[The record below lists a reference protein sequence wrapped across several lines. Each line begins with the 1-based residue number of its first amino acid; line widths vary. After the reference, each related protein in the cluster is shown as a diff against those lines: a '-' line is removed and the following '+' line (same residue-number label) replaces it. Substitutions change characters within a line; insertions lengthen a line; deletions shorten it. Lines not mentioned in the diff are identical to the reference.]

1 MGNRHG
7 AEKPAREDKEEKRK
21 KKKEKKAKK
30 KSKKKTAAGSDV
42 DLDPESSHFSRADSE
57 SMVFHSAE
65 NLSPYLD
72 ASTRSEEGAACTGF
86 HDNGHILSSKD
97 FHDGFSIEAC
107 LPADL
112 AASGLMSDVT
122 GDVTKAGDDVASMAS
137 GGYSTPLL
145 SSPDVRRG
153 LPRSPLAQR
162 QKDSFL
168 EPVPPIPSDFSSN
181 TLSSVS
187 YQEGVSS
194 PCTDRSSSRASS
206 STVDTNA
213 AHCIERLEELERN
226 IKRTIIEKFAP
237 FDSSSGHA
245 GPHRGDDTEE
255 SSEGSSPLLARRR
268 LQRDFETGDRSRDG
282 SVTPRGAGPGGAPSR
297 SVENSPA
304 PVRKTSEPCRP
315 FQKEGSTT
323 PKGII
328 QGVWSQSAENSP
340 VIVRRALPNPE
351 SPVIMRRTPSQ
362 SPTAHRKFPANAPE
376 SSALLRQGAES
387 PAASPR
393 LSPSVQRVGA
403 GPAGHQDT
411 SPRFVRKAPEA
422 SAPAAGVI
430 KPPPHRSAV
439 PPPVPPKPCK
449 TLTSPDVARR
459 AQNMPKSP
467 IMPRKVYAFQEP
479 RAKESGRSAFSE
491 RDDPL
496 DRSRRENQMPPRSP
510 SRSPEVRHR
519 VAARKTPSS
528 SPSPKSLGRK
538 LMPLE
543 DRAPPPVPLATS
555 PPTPIQFCEQKKGV
569 PVKRCIV
576 SAQPSTAVVLAT
588 GTSQESLQSVNGAD
602 AKAGQAGPAES
613 SLGKDSREAAAAKD
627 TKDSQTKG
635 GAAKDTQA
643 RVAAQPHRDKAAAA
657 SDEAVSEDTI
667 KQNTES
673 AVFGSVS
680 PKLKRQKKISSSDEV
695 HQKGSLE
702 ASCSSSSQRTDRF
715 DNSPLRSPPSSPPLQ
730 RGVTRRPSPSACK
743 PSVKINVIKYKG
755 TEPSAVCVV
764 PAATPAERQGAG
776 GESPRARRAQ
786 YVAQTS
792 SSKNS
797 KDEGTLSADI
807 AGGLTY
813 HTHLASELTGGD
825 DTCDVNAHGVVGSEP
840 EISSGQPP
848 ALYASILRKDHA
860 QGSQKQ
866 PTPTADR
873 KVIEGSTV
881 YNAGATTTL
890 PPPPTTTLVSQKTLQ
905 LVAQTTAPNAAPP
918 HDRGQEIP
926 HRALIAG
933 ATVAR
938 NAAGKTENAGRE
950 TFSHDTA
957 RFDERVRA
965 SPRRTEESERSP
977 AVGAQC
983 EPLPP
988 PLPETVSSSNGT
1000 SKAIGRNLGQRIRD
1014 VINESAFREVFTAE
1028 LSSSSLEKEDV
1039 TYTSDDSVFA
1049 PTAGTSGSGGGG
1061 GGGQGWNS
1069 PAQSDLHG
1077 NFRTQAEDESQ
1088 LVDRQSS
1095 GVDSSGSSPKTKR
1108 AKAAAAT
1115 LKKPTCSLAQAEQ
1128 GRTRAED
1135 ATATTQP
1142 SLAAVS
1148 SHTHGDKGRAH
1159 ADFLVPSDTTA
1170 IRRIDVD
1177 VSVTLPR
1184 AAPLLH
1190 GETIN
1195 SSGSNNN
1202 AAAAAAT
1209 AATARNKAAKT
1220 ATASNSK
1227 SSSGKSVKCTRR
1239 AVGQAPEMMDSSV
1252 DPLSDFSH
1260 SSPPVARTTQEEGE
1274 EEEEEEEEKE
1284 EKGTKE
1290 GSATGGTGKQAVEK
1304 VGRQSKSQ
1312 EKKETSRHPLPPQQ
1326 QQQQQQQQQRRA
1338 MQTAHGG
1345 SEAESVLAKESKDEA
1360 SERGEKEKVGKQ
1372 KNAAAVHSNSTP
1384 PSPSS
1389 SSTLPTTTT
1398 PAPVS
1403 RTASAEV
1410 KKSGEGGGGS
1420 GRKEEQSREGAAA
1433 EHKVNAEE
1441 RTFASKTT
1449 ASRTSQTNKSLDNAI
1464 TGGSATAPTAATATA
1479 ATATAA
1485 TAATTATVTVASN
1498 DPAGGVKLKDSKTV
1512 PATDETAE
1520 KTQRSGTTTTTTQ
1533 AEPSAPKAA
1542 DSSSKHALPC
1552 EPPARETSHSQHAR
1566 ETTVKESVPPPSPSA
1581 MDVLAE
1587 EEAEEEEED
1596 VDGMVDAHQDSDIS
1610 SRISEEMKMF
1620 GETVV
1625 KRLSSLLESQASE
1638 SDSCVEEGRS
1648 DLLKKQRSKSS
1659 KGATAE
1665 GDNEDGDDDQ
1675 RAPSQNAPEASSVNA
1690 ALERNA
1696 DCETS
1701 SGGAHRSGDGK
1712 DLVQDAPP
1720 GGTDAA
1726 ARKKDTEPVLHEE
1739 LNTFSSADLP
1749 GERLVT
1755 SDTTETL
1762 STDHETSA
1770 SSKRESTTSTATDET
1785 LTSFKTRSTTDS
1797 AEFEEAFVLPES
1809 LVFVRRVKEEADY
1822 DEDGSVV
1829 VESGR
1834 IIKRPPIPA
1843 ELTVSGE
1850 ASESSP
1856 HKPRKKRRRQVGSY
1870 DVSAKSDV
1878 TEPVPKRGSKQ
1889 IRDVIDA
1896 YCDEV
1901 SDESDLSSST
1911 DDVIREGVV
1920 QTSTFNRSE
1929 HQPPAKLTSFTR
1941 HEDDGVRDIV
1951 RRPRPP
1957 ADRSTDSSDESE
1969 DLLVGQRRSAS
1980 SQDSSFR
1987 IPEIEETFGE
1997 LMGVKTFLDDLEDKT
2012 PTSEPIPVFLGS
2024 AEPKSKEF
2032 WSASHYRR
2040 SRTSPAKT
2048 DRTESDLDISEQR
2061 DDAST
2066 DSMYADDEDEGA
2078 EVLFQRSYSEEHGGE
2093 VVLSCTIYNSAHDND
2108 GDSDV
2113 YWADPEVAEVKT
2125 AEETYKTIET
2135 AADAAGSAF
2144 QNARIQMH
2152 DIHQHLQDLRR
2163 QMELLQEDITST
2175 SLTLTPDYS
2184 LESEHRPLTE

>member
-72 ASTRSEEGAACTGF
+72 ASTRSEEGATCTGF

-237 FDSSSGHA
+237 FDSSSGQA
-245 GPHRGDDTEE
+245 GPHRGQDTEE
-255 SSEGSSPLLARRR
+255 SSEGSSPLLTRRR
-268 LQRDFETGDRSRDG
+268 LQRDFETGERSRDG
-282 SVTPRGAGPGGAPSR
+282 SVTPRGTGPGGALSQ

-323 PKGII
+323 PKGVI

-393 LSPSVQRVGA
+393 LSPSVQRGGA

-430 KPPPHRSAV
+430 KTPHRSPV

-449 TLTSPDVARR
+449 TLTSPDIARR
-459 AQNMPKSP
+459 VQTMPKSP

-479 RAKESGRSAFSE
+479 RAKESGRTVFSD

-555 PPTPIQFCEQKKGV
+555 PPTPIQFCEQEKGV

-588 GTSQESLQSVNGAD
+588 GASQESLQSVNEAD
-602 AKAGQAGPAES
+602 AKAAGQAGPAES
-613 SLGKDSREAAAAKD
+613 SHGKDSREAAASKD
-627 TKDSQTKG
+627 TKDSQSKG
-635 GAAKDTQA
+635 GTAKDSQS
-643 RVAAQPHRDKAAAA
+643 RVAAQPHRDKAAAV

-680 PKLKRQKKISSSDEV
+680 PKLKRQKKISSSDEIQ
-695 HQKGSLE
+695 QKGSLE
-702 ASCSSSSQRTDRF
+702 ASSSSSSQRTDRF
-715 DNSPLRSPPSSPPLQ
+715 DNSSLRSPPSSPPLQ
-730 RGVTRRPSPSACK
+730 RGVTRRPSPPASK

-755 TEPSAVCVV
+755 TEPSAVCVAS
-764 PAATPAERQGAG
+764 AATPAERQGPG
-776 GESPRARRAQ
+776 GESPRSRRAQ
-786 YVAQTS
+786 YVAQNNNS

-825 DTCDVNAHGVVGSEP
+825 DTCDVNAHGMVESQP

-848 ALYASILRKDHA
+848 APLCHELYASILRKDHE

-881 YNAGATTTL
+881 YNAGAATTTL
-890 PPPPTTTLVSQKTLQ
+890 PPPPPTTTLVSQKTLQ
-905 LVAQTTAPNAAPP
+905 LVAQTTPQNAAPL

-965 SPRRTEESERSP
+965 SRRTEESEHSP

-1000 SKAIGRNLGQRIRD
+1000 GKAIGRNLGQRIRD

-1028 LSSSSLEKEDV
+1028 LSSSSLEREDV

-1049 PTAGTSGSGGGG
+1049 PTAGASGSGG

-1069 PAQSDLHG
+1069 PAAQSDLHG
-1077 NFRTQAEDESQ
+1077 NFRRQAEDESQ

-1108 AKAAAAT
+1108 VRAAAAT

-1128 GRTRAED
+1128 ERTRAEN

-1142 SLAAVS
+1142 TLATA
-1148 SHTHGDKGRAH
+1148 SHSDKGRAH

-1184 AAPLLH
+1184 AAPLVH
-1190 GETIN
+1190 GETID
-1195 SSGSNNN
+1195 SSGSNSNS
-1202 AAAAAAT
+1202 AAAAAT
-1209 AATARNKAAKT
+1209 AATARKKALKT
-1220 ATASNSK
+1220 ATTSNSK
-1227 SSSGKSVKCTRR
+1227 SSNSKSIKCTRR

-1252 DPLSDFSH
+1252 DPVSDFSH
-1260 SSPPVARTTQEEGE
+1260 SFPPVAHTTQEEGE
-1274 EEEEEEEEKE
+1274 EEEEEEEKE
-1284 EKGTKE
+1284 EGKGTKE
-1290 GSATGGTGKQAVEK
+1290 GSVTGGTDKQAVEK

-1326 QQQQQQQQQRRA
+1326 QHQQQHQQQQQQRA

-1372 KNAAAVHSNSTP
+1372 KSAAAVHSNSIP

-1389 SSTLPTTTT
+1389 SSAASTLPTTTT

-1433 EHKVNAEE
+1433 EHNANAEE
-1441 RTFASKTT
+1441 RTCASKTT
-1449 ASRTSQTNKSLDNAI
+1449 ASRTSRTNKSLDNAV
-1464 TGGSATAPTAATATA
+1464 TGDSATSPTAS
-1479 ATATAA
+1479 
-1485 TAATTATVTVASN
+1485 TAATTAGVTVASS

-1512 PATDETAE
+1512 PATDEIAE
-1520 KTQRSGTTTTTTQ
+1520 KTQRSGTTVH
-1533 AEPSAPKAA
+1533 
-1542 DSSSKHALPC
+1542 HA
-1552 EPPARETSHSQHAR
+1552 
-1566 ETTVKESVPPPSPSA
+1566 
-1581 MDVLAE
+1581 
-1587 EEAEEEEED
+1587 
-1596 VDGMVDAHQDSDIS
+1596 
-1610 SRISEEMKMF
+1610 
-1620 GETVV
+1620 
-1625 KRLSSLLESQASE
+1625 
-1638 SDSCVEEGRS
+1638 GR
-1648 DLLKKQRSKSS
+1648 
-1659 KGATAE
+1659 A
-1665 GDNEDGDDDQ
+1665 
-1675 RAPSQNAPEASSVNA
+1675 
-1690 ALERNA
+1690 
-1696 DCETS
+1696 
-1701 SGGAHRSGDGK
+1701 
-1712 DLVQDAPP
+1712 
-1720 GGTDAA
+1720 
-1726 ARKKDTEPVLHEE
+1726 
-1739 LNTFSSADLP
+1739 
-1749 GERLVT
+1749 
-1755 SDTTETL
+1755 
-1762 STDHETSA
+1762 
-1770 SSKRESTTSTATDET
+1770 
-1785 LTSFKTRSTTDS
+1785 
-1797 AEFEEAFVLPES
+1797 
-1809 LVFVRRVKEEADY
+1809 
-1822 DEDGSVV
+1822 
-1829 VESGR
+1829 
-1834 IIKRPPIPA
+1834 
-1843 ELTVSGE
+1843 
-1850 ASESSP
+1850 
-1856 HKPRKKRRRQVGSY
+1856 
-1870 DVSAKSDV
+1870 
-1878 TEPVPKRGSKQ
+1878 
-1889 IRDVIDA
+1889 
-1896 YCDEV
+1896 
-1901 SDESDLSSST
+1901 
-1911 DDVIREGVV
+1911 
-1920 QTSTFNRSE
+1920 
-1929 HQPPAKLTSFTR
+1929 
-1941 HEDDGVRDIV
+1941 
-1951 RRPRPP
+1951 
-1957 ADRSTDSSDESE
+1957 
-1969 DLLVGQRRSAS
+1969 
-1980 SQDSSFR
+1980 
-1987 IPEIEETFGE
+1987 
-1997 LMGVKTFLDDLEDKT
+1997 
-2012 PTSEPIPVFLGS
+2012 
-2024 AEPKSKEF
+2024 
-2032 WSASHYRR
+2032 
-2040 SRTSPAKT
+2040 
-2048 DRTESDLDISEQR
+2048 
-2061 DDAST
+2061 
-2066 DSMYADDEDEGA
+2066 
-2078 EVLFQRSYSEEHGGE
+2078 
-2093 VVLSCTIYNSAHDND
+2093 
-2108 GDSDV
+2108 
-2113 YWADPEVAEVKT
+2113 
-2125 AEETYKTIET
+2125 
-2135 AADAAGSAF
+2135 
-2144 QNARIQMH
+2144 
-2152 DIHQHLQDLRR
+2152 
-2163 QMELLQEDITST
+2163 
-2175 SLTLTPDYS
+2175 
-2184 LESEHRPLTE
+2184 